1 MLVSAIVF
9 TAAAAAIVG
18 LSAWWLYLS
27 PLRGSDGP
35 SPVPPTLAVYFAA
48 GLGLASALMVG
59 GALWDASMH
68 LQTGLVPG
76 GSDFLWPPHLL
87 IYGAFL
93 LSFAIGACG
102 ILVLVLSRRQ
112 SGSGDPRRWVRA
124 NPMIGAVVLASAYTL
139 FAIPGDAL
147 WHELVGPDL
156 TAWSPPHIVLAAA
169 STAVVLCGVGL
180 LLQVRRDRRPSLWLD
195 LGLFL
200 LFGLSLNVLYTVG
213 VLEWELP
220 GELGGL
226 VAQRPAWAYPI
237 VAGGTTFF
245 VLALAR
251 FSTRSPMSATAT
263 AAAFYLFRQAAA
275 ITLHATGNLAPVVP
289 LWILPAA
296 LVIDLVPWRRIRR
309 RSIRDAALAGG
320 FSLAFGMTALLDL
333 MQGTSLRPFSVS
345 DAAITILGQ
354 WLLCLPLTFLARAAG
369 AFLGGEAGS
378 RPRTAA
384 SFSAPPRRVDRPS
397 GPPGS

>member
-1 MLVSAIVF
+1 MLVSAIAF

-27 PLRGSDGP
+27 PLRGSNGP
-35 SPVPPTLAVYFAA
+35 SPVPPTLAVFFAA

-93 LSFAIGACG
+93 LSFAVGACG

-180 LLQVRRDRRPSLWLD
+180 LLQVRRDRRPSFWLD

-226 VAQRPAWAYPI
+226 VAQRPAGAYP
-237 VAGGTTFF
+237 
-245 VLALAR
+245 
-251 FSTRSPMSATAT
+251 
-263 AAAFYLFRQAAA
+263 
-275 ITLHATGNLAPVVP
+275 LHASGNVAPVIP

-333 MQGTSLRPFSVS
+333 MGATSLRPFSVS
-345 DAAITILGQ
+345 DAAITILGL

-369 AFLGGEAGS
+369 AFLGGEAGG
-378 RPRTAA
+378 RPRAAA